1 MWMGEAVEY
10 AHSKE
15 EEIDPLTTPVQ
26 EQIPAGEPIVALEDG
41 TRRPRRV
48 DHRAQ
53 YERLEGLAQLP
64 TTS

>member
-26 EQIPAGEPIVALEDG
+26 EQIPAGEPIVAL
-41 TRRPRRV
+41 TL
-48 DHRAQ
+48 
-53 YERLEGLAQLP
+53 ERMGSWLSSPGVLP
-64 TTS
+64 TVR